1 MKFRVPRLLTER
13 ARDLRKQP
21 TKAEAWLWK
30 AIKNRAL
37 GGYKFRRQQP
47 IEGYIVDFVCLDLM
61 LVVEIDGD
69 IHKSQRDY
77 DAVREKD
84 LTTMGFKVIR
94 FHNEEVLTN
103 VDSVKEAIFDV
114 CHSLTPKT

>member
-13 ARDLRKQP
+13 ARGFRRQP
-21 TKAEAWLWK
+21 TTAEAWLWR

-47 IEGYIVDFVCLDLM
+47 INGYIVDFVCLDLM
-61 LVVEIDGD
+61 LIVEIDGD
-69 IHKSQRDY
+69 IHKSQQDY

-84 LTTMGFKVIR
+84 LSALGFKVIR
-94 FHNEEVLTN
+94 FHNEDVFANLEG
-103 VDSVKEAIFDV
+103 VKEAIFAA
-114 CHSLTPKT
+114 CETLTPKT